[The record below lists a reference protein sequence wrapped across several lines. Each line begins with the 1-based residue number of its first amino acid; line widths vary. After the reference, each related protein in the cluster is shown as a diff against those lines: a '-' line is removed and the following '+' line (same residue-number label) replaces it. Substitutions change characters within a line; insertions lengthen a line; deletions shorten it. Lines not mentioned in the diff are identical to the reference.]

1 MQNESPRINM
11 PLSFF
16 SWCDVVG
23 LEPKNGRNS
32 QKLKFL
38 HIPYSGGRSS
48 AVLVAQ
54 MQLLTLCQPLA
65 QHLQH
70 SVISTMLVGY
80 KLQLRFIG
88 EVILA
93 SLGKILSKP
102 REKQHQC
109 VDFPSLGRFFLV
121 KNDPNILLDHCILIS
136 FHFISFQKPC
146 PSNQICDI
154 LVQNP
159 SRSLTVETF
168 DPEPNHPDNQ

>member
-1 MQNESPRINM
+1 MWSGQNQKMEEIH
-11 PLSFF
+11 
-16 SWCDVVG
+16 
-23 LEPKNGRNS
+23 S

-109 VDFPSLGRFFLV
+109 VDFPSLGRFFWL
-121 KNDPNILLDHCILIS
+121 KMIQTSCLTIASL
-136 FHFISFQKPC
+136 FHFISFRFR
-146 PSNQICDI
+146 N
-154 LVQNP
+154 LVQAIKFAIFWCKIP
-159 SRSLTVETF
+159 ADR
-168 DPEPNHPDNQ
+168 

>member
-1 MQNESPRINM
+1 MWSGQNQKMEEIH
-11 PLSFF
+11 
-16 SWCDVVG
+16 
-23 LEPKNGRNS
+23 S

-109 VDFPSLGRFFLV
+109 VDFPSLGRFFWL
-121 KNDPNILLDHCILIS
+121 KMIQTSCLTIASL
-136 FHFISFQKPC
+136 FYFISFQKPC